1 MRSITKTI
9 VIAASTIALCL
20 GLTACGGGQSSSTDS
35 AASNNSAAS
44 SEKTAPAAQEESKDV
59 DFYMFKGEMPEGYGL
74 TGPNGNSSPLN
85 IVEFRNIENP
95 DKIVDIEID
104 EGSAQEQFDKA
115 AAKDKYTA
123 GDDVKLG
130 KYTWKTLD
138 FTWNKQPS
146 VVLYTDIAEGLYA
159 EVTLYETTLDD
170 TAIKAFL
177 EGVEFATD
185 YDAAHKAGM
194 GTTVEKFSA
203 DNNLKL
209 WEAK

>member
-9 VIAASTIALCL
+9 VIAASTIALCF
-20 GLTACGGGQSSSTDS
+20 GLTACGGGQSTSSDNS
-35 AASNNSAAS
+35 SSNNSAAS
-44 SEKTAPAAQEESKDV
+44 SEKTAPTAQEESKAV

-95 DKIVDIEID
+95 DKIVDVEID
-104 EGSAQEQFDKA
+104 EGTAQEQFDKA

-123 GDDVKLG
+123 VDDVKLG
-130 KYTWKTLD
+130 KYTWKTLN

-170 TAIKAFL
+170 AAIKAFL

-194 GTTVEKFSA
+194 DATVEKFAA
-203 DNNLKL
+203 DYSLTL

>member
-1 MRSITKTI
+1 MT
-9 VIAASTIALCL
+9 
-20 GLTACGGGQSSSTDS
+20 
-35 AASNNSAAS
+35 
-44 SEKTAPAAQEESKDV
+44 V

-104 EGSAQEQFDKA
+104 EGSAREQFDKA

-130 KYTWKTLD
+130 NYTWKTLN

-146 VVLYTDIAEGLYA
+146 VVLYTDITEGLYA
-159 EVTLYETTLDD
+159 EVTLYETTLEDAAV
-170 TAIKAFL
+170 TAFL
-177 EGVEFATD
+177 ESVEFTTD

-194 GTTVEKFSA
+194 DTTVEKFA
-203 DNNLKL
+203 ANNSLKL
-209 WEAK
+209 CGAK

>member
-44 SEKTAPAAQEESKDV
+44 SEKTAPAAQEKSKDV

-123 GDDVKLG
+123 SDDVKLS
-130 KYTWKTLD
+130 KYTWKTLN

-177 EGVEFATD
+177 EGIEFATD

-194 GTTVEKFSA
+194 DTTVEKFAA

>member
-1 MRSITKTI
+1 MRPITKTI

-20 GLTACGGGQSSSTDS
+20 GLTACGGGHSSSTDS

-44 SEKTAPAAQEESKDV
+44 SEKTAPAAQEENKDV

-104 EGSAQEQFDKA
+104 EGSAQEQFDKS

-130 KYTWKTLD
+130 KYTWKTLN

-194 GTTVEKFSA
+194 DTTVEKFA
-203 DNNLKL
+203 ANNNLKL

>member
-44 SEKTAPAAQEESKDV
+44 SEKTAPSAQEESKDV

-130 KYTWKTLD
+130 KYTWKTLS

-170 TAIKAFL
+170 TAIKTFL

-194 GTTVEKFSA
+194 DTTVEKFAA

>member
-130 KYTWKTLD
+130 KYTWKTLN

-146 VVLYTDIAEGLYA
+146 AVLYTDIAEGLYA

-194 GTTVEKFSA
+194 DTTVEKFAA

-209 WEAK
+209 WEAE

>member
-1 MRSITKTI
+1 MRSIIKTI

-44 SEKTAPAAQEESKDV
+44 SEKTAPAAQEKSKDV

-123 GDDVKLG
+123 GDDIKLG
-130 KYTWKTLD
+130 KYTWKTLS

-194 GTTVEKFSA
+194 DTTVEKFAA

>member
-20 GLTACGGGQSSSTDS
+20 GLTACGGGQSSSTDN

-44 SEKTAPAAQEESKDV
+44 SEKTAPATQEGSKDV
-59 DFYMFKGEMPEGYGL
+59 DFYMFKGETPEGYGL

-104 EGSAQEQFDKA
+104 EGIAQEQFDKA

-130 KYTWKTLD
+130 KYTWKTLY

-170 TAIKAFL
+170 TAIKTFL

-194 GTTVEKFSA
+194 DTTVEKFAA

>member
-20 GLTACGGGQSSSTDS
+20 SLTACGGGQSSSTDS
-35 AASNNSAAS
+35 AASSNSAAS
-44 SEKTAPAAQEESKDV
+44 SEKTAPAAQEKSKDV

-123 GDDVKLG
+123 GDDIKLG
-130 KYTWKTLD
+130 KYTWKTLS

-194 GTTVEKFSA
+194 DTTVEKFAA